1 MTYLVYFNFFL
12 LYLNKTIVEYAL
24 NLSIDRFEVIFSL
37 LYKWSK
43 LIKTNCNFYSIDL
56 HEK

>member
-1 MTYLVYFNFFL
+1 MTYLFYFNFFL
-12 LYLNKTIVEYAL
+12 LYLNKTIVEYSL
-24 NLSIDRFEVIFSL
+24 NLSIDRFEVIFNL

-43 LIKTNCNFYSIDL
+43 FIKTNCNFYSIDL